1 MFKHCQQPLKR
12 LASLAGG
19 HGALQPQ
26 PLAFFP
32 LVTRKASTFPTS
44 NNSSDCETT
53 TAYRDPIRQVFISQS
68 TDVFTNLALEDWLY
82 RHHDFDHKVT
92 FFNR

>member
-32 LVTRKASTFPTS
+32 LVARKASTFPTS
-44 NNSSDCETT
+44 ACVAEICNIDKAS
-53 TAYRDPIRQVFISQS
+53 
-68 TDVFTNLALEDWLY
+68 
-82 RHHDFDHKVT
+82 
-92 FFNR
+92 